1 MLQNPDGEGSHA
13 DISQCD
19 IIQEDRMADSI
30 AKTKLRQ
37 VSAKDYETLATF
49 RHVLRRF
56 LSFSEEAAR
65 GNGLT
70 AQQHQAILAIKGHTG
85 AGPMTVGEL
94 ADHLLVRHHSAV
106 ELVDRLVRAELVN
119 RIEASDD
126 RRRVALVLTPKASA
140 ILAELSAIHLEELKQ
155 SRALLVQLLERLDA

>member
-1 MLQNPDGEGSHA
+1 MAGDGA
-13 DISQCD
+13 QT
-19 IIQEDRMADSI
+19 RVRRV
-30 AKTKLRQ
+30 TT
-37 VSAKDYETLATF
+37 KDYEALAAF
-49 RHVLRRF
+49 RRALRRF
-56 LSFSEEAAR
+56 LAFSEEAAR

-70 AQQHQAILAIKGHTG
+70 AQQHQAILAIKGYTG

-119 RIEASDD
+119 RIEAPDD

-155 SRALLVQLLERLDA
+155 SRALLVKLLERLDA

>member
-1 MLQNPDGEGSHA
+1 
-13 DISQCD
+13 
-19 IIQEDRMADSI
+19 MADDGVR
-30 AKTKLRQ
+30 TKVRR
-37 VSAKDYETLATF
+37 VTTKDYEALAAF
-49 RHVLRRF
+49 RRALRRF
-56 LSFSEEAAR
+56 LALSEEAAR

-70 AQQHQAILAIKGHTG
+70 AQQHQAILAIKGHAG

-155 SRALLVQLLERLDA
+155 SRALLVRLLERLDD

>member
-1 MLQNPDGEGSHA
+1 
-13 DISQCD
+13 
-19 IIQEDRMADSI
+19 MADDGVR
-30 AKTKLRQ
+30 TR
-37 VSAKDYETLATF
+37 VRRVTTKDYEALAAF
-49 RHVLRRF
+49 RRALRRF
-56 LSFSEEAAR
+56 LAFSEEAAR

-119 RIEASDD
+119 RIEAPDD
-126 RRRVALVLTPKASA
+126 RRRVALVLTLKASA

>member
-1 MLQNPDGEGSHA
+1 
-13 DISQCD
+13 
-19 IIQEDRMADSI
+19 MADDG
-30 AKTKLRQ
+30 ARTKVRR
-37 VSAKDYETLATF
+37 VTTKDYEALAAF
-49 RHVLRRF
+49 RRALRRF
-56 LSFSEEAAR
+56 LAFSEDAAR

-70 AQQHQAILAIKGHTG
+70 AQQHQAILAIKGYTG

-119 RIEASDD
+119 RIESSDD
-126 RRRVALVLTPKASA
+126 RRRVALILTPKASA